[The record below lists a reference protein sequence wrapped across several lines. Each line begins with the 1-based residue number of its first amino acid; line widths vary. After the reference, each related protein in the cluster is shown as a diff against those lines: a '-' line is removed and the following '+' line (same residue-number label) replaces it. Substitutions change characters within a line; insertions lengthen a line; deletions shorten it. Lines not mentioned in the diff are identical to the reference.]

1 MNTQTNISLHCEKPD
16 HTNFFLKEKKKKD
29 TPQYITCEMYM
40 EIIEGT
46 LFHFTSIVLQRL
58 VATSDQTN
66 DGGIRNKWSKNYEL
80 CNKKGDMA

>member
-1 MNTQTNISLHCEKPD
+1 
-16 HTNFFLKEKKKKD
+16 
-29 TPQYITCEMYM
+29 MYM